1 MIGADDIDAFFDPD
15 EFGCTAQFIEPGRG
29 PRSVDGMIGAP
40 QKSNPLYRAGRDFN
54 AANVRGR
61 PRQMFLQIPTREL
74 PENWSKTTVVLDG
87 VSYSIAEAEP
97 IDRLRTAL
105 TLTPP
110 VDRASSA
117 GAQDSWRASPSI

>member
-15 EFGCTAQFIEPGRG
+15 EFGCTAQLIEPGRE

-40 QKSNPLYRAGRDFN
+40 QKSQPLYRSGRDFN
-54 AANVRGR
+54 AANIKGK
-61 PRQMFLQIPTREL
+61 PRQMILQIPTRDL
-74 PENWSKTTVVLDG
+74 PENWSKTLVVLDG
-87 VSYSIAEAEP
+87 ISYSIAEAEP
-97 IDRLRTAL
+97 IGRLRTAL

-110 VDRASSA
+110 VDRASA